1 MGWFNNLVEKLNPA
15 QEKLNPAQEEIMHD
29 QGERHN
35 TTIIPYTVK
44 QAYEKIE
51 VVQRGVN
58 LITDSAAPITFDVEK
73 KIPGKAYVNIQ
84 PKKLNTLI
92 NFKPNPYQ
100 SSISF
105 KTTLILDL
113 ILEGNVF
120 IYYDGT
126 SLYHLPSAN
135 VEIKVDKLTYV
146 SHYVYA
152 NKKFFPNEIIHIK
165 DSSSRSI
172 YRGDSRLKSTLGTI
186 ELLTTMRNYH
196 QKFFNNN
203 AIPGLIITV
212 PDVLSTKV
220 KDRTI
225 AQWAQKYRPSSGGKI
240 PMILDGGQQLGSLGH
255 TDFRELDFAASIEK
269 YEENILKA
277 LGIPPLLLSSGNNA
291 NINPNIRLFYI
302 STVLPIASKIADGLE
317 FFFGYD
323 LKPVTGNI
331 LALKSDLKEEA
342 QYFSL
347 LVNGGI
353 MTDTEARSKLRLEP
367 NVSET
372 GELRIPANIAGSAI
386 NPSIGGAPKKEEETK
401 E

>member
-1 MGWFNNLVEKLNPA
+1 MGWLTNLV
-15 QEKLNPAQEEIMHD
+15 EKLNPAQEEIMHD
-29 QGERHN
+29 YGENQN
-35 TTIIPYTVK
+35 TTITPYSVK
-44 QAYEKIE
+44 RAYEKIE

-58 LITDSAAPITFDVEK
+58 LITDAAAPITFDIK
-73 KIPGKAYVNIQ
+73 NKIPGKAYVSIQ

-100 SSISF
+100 SSVSF

-135 VEIKVDKLTYV
+135 VEIVVDKLTYI
-146 SHYVYA
+146 SHYIYA
-152 NKKFFPNEIIHIK
+152 EKKFFPNEIIHIK

-172 YRGDSRLKSTLGTI
+172 YRGDSRLKSSLDTI
-186 ELLTTMRNYH
+186 NLLSTMKNYH

-203 AIPGLIITV
+203 AIPGLVITT
-212 PDVLSTKV
+212 PDVLSAKI
-220 KDRTI
+220 KERTI
-225 AQWAQKYRPSSGGKI
+225 NQWSQQYRPSTGGKR
-240 PMILDGGQQLGSLGH
+240 PMILDGGQQLGNLGH

-302 STVLPIASKIADGLE
+302 STVLPIATKIADGLE

-323 LKPVTGNI
+323 LKPVTGDI

-342 QYFSL
+342 QYYTS
-347 LVNGGI
+347 LVNNGI
-353 MTDTEARSKLRLEP
+353 MTDTEARAELRLEP
-367 NVSET
+367 NTSET
-372 GELRIPANIAGSAI
+372 GELRVPANIAGSAVD
-386 NPSIGGAPKKEEETK
+386 PGKGGAPKKEEETK